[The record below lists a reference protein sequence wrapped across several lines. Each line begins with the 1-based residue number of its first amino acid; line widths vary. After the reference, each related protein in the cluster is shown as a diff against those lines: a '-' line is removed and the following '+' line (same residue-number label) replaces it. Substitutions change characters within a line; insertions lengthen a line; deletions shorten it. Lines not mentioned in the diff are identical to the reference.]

1 MKLKVGHVPF
11 IASHEIHYK
20 EIEFQDCTA
29 LVPEL
34 TENQLEFVCSKIKEH
49 RAKLRSYSTSKI
61 ISLIDQAIHELL
73 DSQSEWR
80 KNIDRII
87 PQTTGY
93 SSEILK
99 VGFTKYLTTFR
110 KFELQRF
117 VSEDFYNPNI
127 LEHFVPN
134 HKGGFS
140 KAIAPDII
148 THIWSGNVP
157 GLPLWSLINSL
168 IVKSGSICKLP
179 KSEPFIAS
187 WFVQL
192 LARID
197 PIIGN
202 SIAIVYWTGGSTNLE
217 DIAIKHSDVI
227 IGYGNNTVLNQIS
240 KRIPITK
247 KFLSYG
253 EKVGLSI
260 ISSESL
266 KPNKVQ
272 NVAKNMALEI
282 MRYDQQGCYSPQMI
296 FIQDNAQIN
305 PKNFAQII
313 CSALHQLEKQYP
325 IRALTFEES
334 IERVQRIK
342 EVETQIMFDDSLKIY
357 KNQNSS
363 WVVVYHE
370 NQCFYPTPLNRFVRI
385 MPFNKI
391 NELIQLIAPHKKYIQ
406 TIGMASSKETMFDWC
421 EKLSSTGVSRFTSIQ
436 SMTLPEEGWHHDG
449 GFNLKDLVSYVDIEQ
464 NLLSDSENFVEY
476 EI

>member
-11 IASHEIHYK
+11 IDSHELSYK
-20 EIEFQDCTA
+20 EIKFQNYTA
-29 LVPEL
+29 LVPDL
-34 TENQLEFVCSKIKEH
+34 TKAQLEFVCSKIKEN
-49 RAKLRSYSTSKI
+49 RINLQNYSTTKI
-61 ISLIDQAIHELL
+61 INLIDTAIHIFL
-73 DSQSEWR
+73 DSQSKWR
-80 KNIDRII
+80 KSIDEII
-87 PQTTGY
+87 PQITGY

-110 KFELQRF
+110 KYELQQF
-117 VSEDFYNPNI
+117 ISEDFYNPNI
-127 LEHFVPN
+127 LEQFVPN

-157 GLPLWSLINSL
+157 GLPLWSLISSL

-192 LARID
+192 LTEID

-202 SIAIVYWTGGSTNLE
+202 SIAIIYWPGGNTELE
-217 DIAIKHSDVI
+217 DIAINHSDI
-227 IGYGNNTVLNQIS
+227 IMGYGNNEILNKIS

-253 EKVGLSI
+253 EKVGLAIVSP
-260 ISSESL
+260 EAL
-266 KPNKVQ
+266 KSNKVQ
-272 NVAKNMALEI
+272 KNAKNLALEI

-296 FIQDNAQIN
+296 FVQKSAQIS
-305 PKNFAQII
+305 PKNFAQMVS
-313 CSALHQLEKQYP
+313 SALQQLEKQYP
-325 IRALTFEES
+325 LRPLSLEES
-334 IERVQRIK
+334 IERAQRIK
-342 EVETQIMFDDSLKIY
+342 EIETQSIFEDNLKLY
-357 KNQNSS
+357 KNQKSS
-363 WVVVYHE
+363 WVVVYQE
-370 NQCFYPTPLNRFVRI
+370 NHLFYPTPLNRFIRI
-385 MPFNKI
+385 MPFNCI
-391 NELIQLIAPHKKYIQ
+391 NELVQLITPYRKYIQ
-406 TIGMASSKETMFDWC
+406 TIGIAGSKETVFDWC
-421 EKLSSTGVSRFTSIQ
+421 EKLSCTGVSRFTSLK

-464 NLLSDSENFVEY
+464 DLLSDSENYVEY